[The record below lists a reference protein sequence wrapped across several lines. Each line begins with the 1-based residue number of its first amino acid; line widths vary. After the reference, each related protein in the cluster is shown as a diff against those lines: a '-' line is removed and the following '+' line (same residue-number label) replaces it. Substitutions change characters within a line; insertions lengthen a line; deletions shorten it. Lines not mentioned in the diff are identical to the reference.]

1 MDKSIRIDSLMRR
14 GEACAQQAWLQLAR
28 GRERERAR
36 VLCLQ
41 SCKPKL
47 QNLEWVFTLPD
58 DGAVFVHLPG
68 LSNFFRVFSSFLL
81 GFLLL
86 LLILL
91 DCGVVYFVSRK
102 EVFHFLCNGVLVG
115 MSLQKEAF
123 WFFL

>member
-1 MDKSIRIDSLMRR
+1 MTSWVATC
-14 GEACAQQAWLQLAR
+14 E
-28 GRERERAR
+28 RERERESA
-36 VLCLQ
+36 LSSILQ
-41 SCKPKL
+41 PKL
-47 QNLEWVFTLPD
+47 QNLESVFTLPD

-86 LLILL
+86 LL
-91 DCGVVYFVSRK
+91 DCGVVLFVSRK

-115 MSLQKEAF
+115 MSLEKEAF